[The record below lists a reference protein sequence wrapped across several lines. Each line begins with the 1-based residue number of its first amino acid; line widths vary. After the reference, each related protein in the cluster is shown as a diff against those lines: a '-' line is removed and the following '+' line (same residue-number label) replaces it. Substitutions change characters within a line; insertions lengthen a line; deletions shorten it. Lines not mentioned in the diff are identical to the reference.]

1 MADAQTHRKA
11 RHLSPGRVIE
21 SKEKLKTP
29 VHKGKTAQRKKKG
42 TGNGEGV
49 FWCEKSMKMLTID
62 EFPFQ

>member
-29 VHKGKTAQRKKKG
+29 VHKGKTAQRKK
-42 TGNGEGV
+42 TGEREMERGFSGV
-49 FWCEKSMKMLTID
+49 KN
-62 EFPFQ
+62 P